1 MSEKKFEPCTLT
13 EATHVEMGG
22 KMYELDVWGS
32 GGACKDYEEGH
43 CVGISVDDKDEI
55 LSIPISLFPILGI
68 KLFKEVKPEPVEFE
82 ATFVM
87 YYGKWLPLY
96 SLDDGLSYQNCKKAT
111 FKCVEIL
118 EDEE

>member
-1 MSEKKFEPCTLT
+1 MSDKKFEPCTLT

-22 KMYELDVWGS
+22 KMYELDVWES

-68 KLFKEVKPEPVEFE
+68 KPMRERKQEPIEFE
-82 ATFVM
+82 TTFV
-87 YYGKWLPLY
+87 KHDNHWHPLY
-96 SLDDGLSYQNCKKAT
+96 SLDYGFPCQNYKTAR

-118 EDEE
+118 EEKK

>member
-82 ATFVM
+82 ATFAM
-87 YYGKWLPLY
+87 YDGKWHPLY
-96 SLDDGLSYQNCKKAT
+96 SWNAGVSYQNSKKAT
-111 FKCVEIL
+111 FKCVQIL
-118 EDEE
+118 EEEK